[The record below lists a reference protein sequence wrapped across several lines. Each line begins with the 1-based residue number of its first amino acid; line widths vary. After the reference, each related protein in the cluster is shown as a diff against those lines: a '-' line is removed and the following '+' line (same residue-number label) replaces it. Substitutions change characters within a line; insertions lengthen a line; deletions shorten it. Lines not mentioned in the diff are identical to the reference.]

1 MTRYGYVI
9 RTGGDAEI
17 AGALMA
23 GVERGTKGGRP
34 LSSAASPLP
43 PSPKGEGRRGRPG
56 SRGNGPEAAEA
67 LRRCAMRRHT
77 PEELEAMIV
86 KARYDY
92 GQDPEPGRVAR
103 ALCVGYAL
111 ICYGL
116 NRLFHRQD
124 ALLGLEGRRTE

>member
-1 MTRYGYVI
+1 MRRYGYVI

-23 GVERGTKGGRP
+23 GVERGTTGGRP
-34 LSSAASPLP
+34 LSSAQALT
-43 PSPKGEGRRGRPG
+43 PSPKGDGKGGRPG
-56 SRGNGPEAAEA
+56 SRGNGPKAAEA

-77 PEELEAMIV
+77 TEELEAMIV

-111 ICYGL
+111 LCYGL

>member
-23 GVERGTKGGRP
+23 GVEKGTTSFALRAPSPEGEGKKERPGGRGT
-34 LSSAASPLP
+34 
-43 PSPKGEGRRGRPG
+43 
-56 SRGNGPEAAEA
+56 GPEAAKA

-116 NRLFHRQD
+116 NRLFHKQD
-124 ALLGLEGRRTE
+124 VLLGLEGRRTE

>member
-1 MTRYGYVI
+1 MI

-23 GVERGTKGGRP
+23 GVERGTTSFALRAPSHEGEGKKERPGGR
-34 LSSAASPLP
+34 
-43 PSPKGEGRRGRPG
+43 GT
-56 SRGNGPEAAEA
+56 GPEAAEA

>member
-1 MTRYGYVI
+1 
-9 RTGGDAEI
+9 
-17 AGALMA
+17 
-23 GVERGTKGGRP
+23 
-34 LSSAASPLP
+34 
-43 PSPKGEGRRGRPG
+43 
-56 SRGNGPEAAEA
+56 
-67 LRRCAMRRHT
+67 MRRHT

-124 ALLGLEGRRTE
+124 ALLGLEGRRME

>member
-1 MTRYGYVI
+1 MRRYGYVI

-23 GVERGTKGGRP
+23 GVERGTTGGRP
-34 LSSAASPLP
+34 LQSASQPASPE
-43 PSPKGEGRRGRPG
+43 GEARKERPG

-111 ICYGL
+111 LCYGL